1 MVQTASG
8 DLFVFIIIR
17 TGLAADAPLVGIRPG
32 LLLVGA
38 GLAADAPLVGIRP
51 GLLLVGVGLAADA
64 PLVGIRPGLLLVGA
78 GLARSQRLKACSLSR
93 TLPSSSRQGSCPA
106 PARRNKF
113 PLDSHAR
120 IRSLVSAALCFILLF
135 LTKQASSLR
144 FHGFLTPVKIQS
156 MIG

>member
-38 GLAADAPLVGIRP
+38 GLAADAPLVGIC
-51 GLLLVGVGLAADA
+51 
-64 PLVGIRPGLLLVGA
+64 PGLLLVGA

-120 IRSLVSAALCFILLF
+120 IRSLVMRCAMLFFFYLLLSTFYLNISHFTFHTLSSHFYHRLNDTPKPLLF
-135 LTKQASSLR
+135 SRRRTGAR
-144 FHGFLTPVKIQS
+144 
-156 MIG
+156 